1 MEQSIIE
8 ALTKEVQELKS
19 TFVKE
24 VQELKSAFA
33 KEVQE
38 LKSELKKDSE
48 FDTMRPKEAMQ
59 ILGLSR
65 TTFDKYKKE
74 GVIPCTNV
82 GGKVLVDA
90 KTVHK
95 LKKQGFFRDSK

>member
-1 MEQSIIE
+1 MEDIAVLTQIFSNAVE
-8 ALTKEVQELKS
+8 ALQKQVQEL
-19 TFVKE
+19 VKE
-24 VQELKSAFA
+24 VQELKN
-33 KEVQE
+33 
-38 LKSELKKDSE
+38 ELKKDSE